1 MALQSLNKKLE
12 RMDRSRSYAAPRRR
26 SKKWV
31 LKLFLFLI
39 ILAIAIYLPV
49 RSMYSSYKLL
59 KVSANQVSEGLKN
72 NNLDQMKKGVV
83 DTRVQVESIKGSLN
97 WLFYLGFI
105 PFAGGYYTDAR
116 HFVAAADYELKAAE
130 TMIQALEPYK
140 NEIGFTGQ
148 PIPGQDRISQ
158 VVKIMDKA
166 LPQID
171 KIEPQLKAAAD
182 EVASIDVSKYPEK
195 YGSTPVRSR
204 VDTAKNFITGAHYAV
219 TKAKPALEVA
229 PSALGQPS
237 AKTYLML
244 FQNDKEL
251 RATGGFL
258 TAYAFLTLD
267 KGHLSTTKSDD
278 IYRLDEKLL
287 QVCLNKICPLTPPA
301 PIVAY
306 LPEANGKPRTAWSM
320 RDSNISPDL
329 PTSMKQ
335 FESMYALLGEGV
347 PFDGIIT
354 IDTQVVEELIAI
366 TGPVDVFGTTYSAN
380 TDPRCNCPNVI
391 YELENY
397 AEIAAKGQADRK
409 AVLGTLMQQI
419 LGRVLG
425 AENDKLP
432 EFINAGVRLANDKH
446 MMFYM
451 HDPKTQQ
458 ALSELGWTGQI
469 QQTASDYLHI
479 NDSNFAGG
487 KSNLYVDE
495 KVTYEATPGKT
506 DTKIKLTIE
515 YKNPQPFNIW
525 LNGINRDYV
534 RVYVPKGS
542 TLTASKGSDNAVN
555 TLQDETLNK
564 TYFEAFI
571 QVRPQNSRVLSFE
584 YTIPYVPQGKE
595 YQLVVQKQPGAKDH
609 QYTIK
614 INGSTKETFTLNHD
628 KDLLLN
634 L

>member
-12 RMDRSRSYAAPRRR
+12 RLDRSRSYAAPRRR
-26 SKKWV
+26 SKKWI
-31 LKLFLFLI
+31 LKLFIVLV
-39 ILAIAIYLPV
+39 ILAVAIYLPV
-49 RSMYSSYKLL
+49 RSMYASYKLL
-59 KVSANQVSEGLKN
+59 KVSAAQVNEGIKN
-72 NNLDQMKKGVV
+72 NNLDQIKKGIV
-83 DTRVQVESIKGSLN
+83 DTRVQVESVKGSLN

-130 TMIQALEPYK
+130 TMIQALEPSK
-140 NEIGFTGQ
+140 AEIGFTGQ
-148 PIPGQDRISQ
+148 PIPGQDKISQ
-158 VVKIMDKA
+158 AVKIMDKV

-182 EVASIDVSKYPEK
+182 EVQSIDVSKYPEK
-195 YGSTPVRSR
+195 YGNTNVRSR
-204 VDTAKNFITGAHYAV
+204 VDTAKNFIIGAHYAV

-237 AKTYLML
+237 SKTYLML

-287 QVCLNKICPLTPPA
+287 QVCQNKICPLTPPA

-320 RDSNISPDL
+320 RDSNLSPDL
-329 PTSMKQ
+329 PVSMKQ

-354 IDTQVVEELIAI
+354 IDSQVVEELIAI

-380 TDPRCNCPNVI
+380 TDSRCNCPNVI

-397 AEIAAKGQADRK
+397 AEVASKGEADRK

-425 AENDKLP
+425 AGNDKLP

-446 MMFYM
+446 LMFYM
-451 HDPKTQQ
+451 HDQKTQQ
-458 ALSELGWTGQI
+458 ALAELGWTGQI
-469 QQTASDYLHI
+469 KQTAGDYLHI

-487 KSNLYVDE
+487 KSNLYVTE
-495 KVTYEATPGKT
+495 KVSYEATPGKT
-506 DTKIKLTIE
+506 DTQVKLTIE

-534 RVYVPKGS
+534 RIYVPKGS

-595 YQLVVQKQPGAKDH
+595 YDLIVQKQPGAKDH

-614 INGSTKETFTLNHD
+614 INGSTKASFTLNND
-628 KDLLLN
+628 QDLKLSF
-634 L
+634 